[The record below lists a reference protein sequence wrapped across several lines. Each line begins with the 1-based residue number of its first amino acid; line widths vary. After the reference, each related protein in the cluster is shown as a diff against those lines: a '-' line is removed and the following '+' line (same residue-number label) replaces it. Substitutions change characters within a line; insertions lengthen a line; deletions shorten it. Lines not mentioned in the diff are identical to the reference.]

1 MPNSKFNPVSYDH
14 ETTLKKELKDQA
26 FRDAYKKL
34 EDEFELLKVFLNA
47 RKRVQM
53 TQADVAQAMHTSRT
67 TIARIESCGGKEYQ
81 TSPSLNTLRRYAHAV
96 GCKLK
101 LELVPEN
108 SH

>member
-14 ETTLKKELKDQA
+14 EATLREELKDQK
-26 FRDAYKKL
+26 FRDAYEKL
-34 EDEFELLKVFLNA
+34 EEEFELLKVFLNA
-47 RKRVQM
+47 RKRVHM
-53 TQADVAQAMHTSRT
+53 TQADVAKVMHTSRT
-67 TIARIESCGGKEYQ
+67 TIARIESCGGKEHR